1 MKALHLMRSCIFRAQ
16 ALASRFFFGTDF
28 NNSTAT
34 EAANQRARKSIE
46 RAAHVQF
53 DQIFSTFPYPQH
65 IFGYPTAFHYS
76 FIP

>member
-1 MKALHLMRSCIFRAQ
+1 MICL
-16 ALASRFFFGTDF
+16 DF

-53 DQIFSTFPYPQH
+53 DQIFSTFPYPQR